1 MTKVSFDWLR
11 LLSNQN
17 ILGFTTAGVA
27 CKNGRIKI
35 LQWMV
40 TNIDSV
46 AAELQPKGNDYKALY
61 QNKYK
66 TFCDTLQFAENYFRG
81 VPF

>member
-1 MTKVSFDWLR
+1 MTKVGF
-11 LLSNQN
+11 LLAKIFIQSEAHKND
-17 ILGFTTAGVA
+17 IGFTTAGVA

-46 AAELQPKGNDYKALY
+46 AAELQPKGNDY
-61 QNKYK
+61 
-66 TFCDTLQFAENYFRG
+66 
-81 VPF
+81 